1 MAAGPFS
8 PWVQPDQLTLVQRE
22 QLDQQPPSL
31 LDGLALLEEAVL
43 YETLGKRFSPVE
55 LDAMELF
62 QIAVLLGA
70 HRRDPDQGVS
80 EEQWQREKDSMAA
93 RAEAAAAAKA
103 ARAEV
108 QARAK
113 GKR

>member
-1 MAAGPFS
+1 M
-8 PWVQPDQLTLVQRE
+8 
-22 QLDQQPPSL
+22 
-31 LDGLALLEEAVL
+31 ALLEEALL
-43 YETLGKRFSPVE
+43 YEAFSKRFSPVE

-62 QIAVLLGA
+62 QIAVLMGA
-70 HRRDPDQGVS
+70 HRRDPSEGVS
-80 EEQWQREKDSMAA
+80 EEQWRREKDSMAA

>member
-22 QLDQQPPSL
+22 QLDQQAPTL
-31 LDGLALLEEAVL
+31 LDGLHLLEEAVL

-70 HRRDPDQGVS
+70 HRRDPSEGVS
-80 EEQWQREKDSMAA
+80 EDQWRREKESLKS